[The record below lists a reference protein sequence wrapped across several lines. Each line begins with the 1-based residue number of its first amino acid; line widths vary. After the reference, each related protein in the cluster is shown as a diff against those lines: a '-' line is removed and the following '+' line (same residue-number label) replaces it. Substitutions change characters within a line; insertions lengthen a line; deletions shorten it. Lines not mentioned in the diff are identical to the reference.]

1 MTKQTEAPK
10 APQKSEAPKAKAK
23 ETITL
28 VGRDGKEFK
37 TTDRTEA
44 VNLRARGYRIKK

>member
-10 APQKSEAPKAKAK
+10 AQKPEAPKAK

>member
-1 MTKQTEAPK
+1 MTKQTDAPK
-10 APQKSEAPKAKAK
+10 APRKTETPKQAAK

-28 VGRDGKEFK
+28 VGRDGKEYK

-44 VNLRARGYRIKK
+44 VNLRARGYRIK